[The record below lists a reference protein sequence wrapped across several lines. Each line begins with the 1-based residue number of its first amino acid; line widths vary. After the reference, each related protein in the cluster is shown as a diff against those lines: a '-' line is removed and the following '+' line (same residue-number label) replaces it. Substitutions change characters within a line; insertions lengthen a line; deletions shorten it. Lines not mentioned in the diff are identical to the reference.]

1 MQVKA
6 VASRSGSGDGSS
18 PGEQPIREG
27 AAREASPPAD
37 GYSPDEHRPL
47 AAYAALSGVF
57 QAGFLSFC
65 LSQGRRE
72 ESLPTRIPAKDIL
85 LLAVATQKVSRQ
97 LAKDKVTSFLRAPFV
112 RYEGS
117 AGPSEV
123 SEAPRGRGLRYALG
137 ELLTCPFCLS
147 QWVSV
152 GMVWGYVRRPN
163 ATRSVATVFAITSAA
178 DLLQLLYAEAQ
189 ERT

>member
-6 VASRSGSGDGSS
+6 VASTAGSGDGSS
-18 PGEQPIREG
+18 PGEPPTHEG
-27 AAREASPPAD
+27 AEREAVPPRD

-47 AAYAALSGVF
+47 AAYAALSGAF
-57 QAGFLSFC
+57 EAGFLAFC
-65 LSQGRRE
+65 LSQGKRE
-72 ESLPTRIPAKDIL
+72 ESLPVRIPAKDIA

-123 SEAPRGRGLRYALG
+123 SEVPRGRGLRYALG

-147 QWVSV
+147 QWVSA
-152 GMVWGYVRRPN
+152 GMVWGYVRRPK
-163 ATRSVATVFAITSAA
+163 ATRSVAAVFAITSAA
-178 DLLQLLYAEAQ
+178 DFVQLAYAAAQ